1 MKQDIHKLGAWLEKV
16 CQEGV
21 AMEHKILDW
30 KRAEKQQKQTVPTVG
45 KAKAS

>member
-21 AMEHKILDW
+21 AIEHKILEW
-30 KRAEKQQKQTVPTVG
+30 KLAEKNAS
-45 KAKAS
+45 AKPPPKIG